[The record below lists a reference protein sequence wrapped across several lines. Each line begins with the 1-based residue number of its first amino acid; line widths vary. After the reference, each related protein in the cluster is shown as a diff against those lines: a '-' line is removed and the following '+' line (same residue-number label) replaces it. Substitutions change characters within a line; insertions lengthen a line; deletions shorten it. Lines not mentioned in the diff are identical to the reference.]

1 VEILR
6 LHLRRTVDHPADLSG
21 SVPVSFDGTALA
33 SNLIR
38 DRDTALVC
46 ANCGAQNDASHK
58 FCNACGNLL
67 KAGCP
72 NCGHDNAPGSKFCS
86 ECGTNLQ
93 PVETPAQALEASA
106 PDSGQRR
113 FVSVLFADLVGFTSF
128 SENRDAEEVREMLTR
143 YFDRARD
150 IVEQF
155 GGEVDKFI
163 GDAVTAFWGARIAQ
177 DDDAERAV
185 RAALELVT
193 AVSEVGE
200 EIGVPDLKLRA
211 GVLTGATSVGSGA
224 NRTGLVVGDIVNTA
238 SRLQSVAQSGTV
250 VVGESTK
257 ELTSGAIR
265 YEGLG
270 EQQLKGKALPVRA
283 WRAVEVIA
291 ERGGRGRAEGL
302 EAPFVGRE
310 HELRLLKDW
319 LHTTSHEGRARLIS
333 IIGEAGI
340 GKSRLAWELQ
350 KYVDGLAE
358 VFRWHQ
364 GRSPAYG
371 DGVTFWALGEMV
383 RQRAGIA
390 ATDEPLRARNKLRA
404 CLTEWITD
412 PEERRWIEPRMA
424 GLLGLDEMPAGDRS
438 ELFSALRTFFQRMA
452 EKETAVMVFEDLHW
466 ADQGLLDFIEELVE
480 MSHAHPILVVTLARP
495 ELLEKVPGWGSTRR
509 SFASIHIAPLSN
521 PDMESLVQ
529 GLAPGIPFETVRLIV
544 RLAAG
549 VPLYAVEYV
558 RTLIAGGDLVSDG
571 DRFRMVRDVSE
582 LSVPDGLQAVISAR
596 LDRLDPADRMLI
608 QEAAVLGQSFTLH
621 GLSVLN
627 GMTPLVLE
635 AKLRDLIRKEIF
647 QFDSDPRSP
656 ERGQYQF
663 VQSVIKEVAYGR
675 LSKHDRRD
683 RHIQVASY
691 FAEVGAVEFATVIAS
706 HYMNAYLLGPDDELA
721 DRARASLLDA
731 ARRAADL
738 HSHTQ
743 VISLCEQALNIPG
756 KGLEHASIL
765 ELLVV
770 SAGAMFRSDMAIDY
784 GRGLLDHARE
794 VGDDAALIT
803 GARLFGRALREAE
816 RPSEAIS
823 AMAPHYDP
831 DLNSDPQMRSL
842 GAELA
847 RAYMLNLENER
858 SAKTALSVMI
868 AAEKA
873 EDIPVLIEAMN
884 TCGTAIGGLAGR
896 VHEGIALL
904 REALRLSE
912 LYELTFSTTRALNNL
927 IVMEW
932 VNGAAAVREGYERG
946 LELAR
951 RIGRF
956 DLMARMTIGW
966 ASVLIED
973 GRFSEALDLLGQ
985 LEVGDEPFWTAS
997 KFGEIASLD
1006 WITTGDGDALERSVK
1021 SFEALASSAEP
1032 QMAHWSHDAR
1042 AESFL
1047 RAGRLEMAFEEALVA
1062 ANGPLNQARCIH
1074 VATEAAIR
1082 LRDPARLEQARAL
1095 LAGAVGRRFAVVRK
1109 MADAGQAA
1117 LAGRAEESSRLFEE
1131 MCDETE
1137 QIEGLLSA
1145 ARARALFGIVV
1156 PNEAGAVEAARKAY
1170 QWFSDAGAVGF
1181 LRAYSD
1187 AWRHLPQAVSA

>member
-1 VEILR
+1 ME
-6 LHLRRTVDHPADLSG
+6 G
-21 SVPVSFDGTALA
+21 SAA
-33 SNLIR
+33 
-38 DRDTALVC
+38 
-46 ANCGAQNDASHK
+46 
-58 FCNACGNLL
+58 
-67 KAGCP
+67 
-72 NCGHDNAPGSKFCS
+72 
-86 ECGTNLQ
+86 
-93 PVETPAQALEASA
+93 
-106 PDSGQRR
+106 DSGQRR
-113 FVSVLFADLVGFTSF
+113 FVSVLFADLVGFTSL

-150 IVEQF
+150 IVERF

-163 GDAVTAFWGARIAQ
+163 GDAVTAFWGARTAR

-211 GVLTGATSVGSGA
+211 GVLTGGTSVGSGA

-238 SRLQSVAQSGTV
+238 SRLQSVAPPGTV

-265 YEGLG
+265 YEGIG
-270 EQQLKGKALPVRA
+270 EQQLKGKALPVKA
-283 WRAVEVIA
+283 WRAVGVIA

-319 LHTTSHEGRARLIS
+319 LHAISQEGRARLIS

-340 GKSRLAWELQ
+340 GKSRLAWEFQ

-404 CLTEWITD
+404 ALAEWVTD
-412 PEERRWIEPRMA
+412 PEERRWIELRMA
-424 GLLGLDEMPAGDRS
+424 GLLGLDEMPAGDRN
-438 ELFSALRTFFQRMA
+438 ELFSALRTFFQRLA

-466 ADQGLLDFIEELVE
+466 ADQGLLDFIEELAE
-480 MSHAHPILVVTLARP
+480 MSQAHPILVVTLARP

-509 SFASIHIAPLSN
+509 SFVSVHLAPLSQS
-521 PDMESLVQ
+521 DMVTLVD
-529 GLAPGIPFETVRLIV
+529 GLAPGIPSETARLIV
-544 RLAAG
+544 EHAAG

-558 RTLIAGGDLVSDG
+558 RTLIAGGDLVPDG
-571 DRFRMVRDVSE
+571 DQFRMVRDIST

-627 GMTPLVLE
+627 GMTPAVLE
-635 AKLRDLIRKEIF
+635 AKLRDMIRREIF

-663 VQSVIKEVAYGR
+663 VQSVIREVAYGR

-691 FAEVGAVEFATVIAS
+691 FEQVGAVEFATVIAS
-706 HYMNAYLLGPDDELA
+706 HFMNAFLLGPDEALA
-721 DRARASLLDA
+721 DRARAALLGA

-756 KGLEHASIL
+756 QGAEHASIL

-770 SAGAMFRSDMAIDY
+770 SAGAQFRFDTAIEY
-784 GRGLLDHARE
+784 GRSLLEHARE
-794 VGDDAALIT
+794 VGDGVALIT
-803 GARLFGRALREAE
+803 GARLLGGALRDAE
-816 RPSEAIS
+816 RPGEAIS

-831 DLNSDPQMRSL
+831 SLASDPQMRSL

-847 RAYMLNLENER
+847 RAYMLNFESER
-858 SAKTALSVMI
+858 SAETALSAMM
-868 AAEKA
+868 AAERA

-884 TCGTAIGGLAGR
+884 TCGTAIGGLPGR

-927 IVMEW
+927 VVVEW
-932 VNGAAAVREGYERG
+932 VNGLGAVRNGYERG
-946 LELAR
+946 LELAK

-956 DLMARMTIGW
+956 DLLARMTFGW
-966 ASVLIED
+966 AGVLIED
-973 GRFSEALDLLGQ
+973 GRFSEALDLLRE
-985 LEVGDEPFWTAS
+985 LDVGEEPIWTAGAD
-997 KFGEIASLD
+997 GEIALLE
-1006 WITTGDGDALERSVK
+1006 WITTGDADALERSLVSYGK
-1021 SFEALASSAEP
+1021 LASSAEP
-1032 QMAHWSHDAR
+1032 QIAQWSHDSR
-1042 AESFL
+1042 AEAFL
-1047 RAGRLEMAFEEALVA
+1047 RAGRFEAAFQEAMVA
-1062 ANGPLNQARCIH
+1062 GEAALPQARFAHI
-1074 VATEAAIR
+1074 ATESAIR
-1082 LRDPARLEQARAL
+1082 LQDPERLEQARAL
-1095 LAGAVGRRFAVVRK
+1095 LDKTVGRRFAAVRR
-1109 MADAGQAA
+1109 MADAGLAA
-1117 LAGRAEESSRLFEE
+1117 LGGRTEDSARMFEL
-1131 MCDETE
+1131 MCEETE

-1145 ARARALFGIVV
+1145 ARARALFGIAV
-1156 PNEAGAVEAARKAY
+1156 PNAPGAAEAARRAY
-1170 QWFSDAGAVGF
+1170 QWFSDSGAVGF

-1187 AWRHLPQAVSA
+1187 AWRHHLPEAASA

>member
-1 VEILR
+1 M
-6 LHLRRTVDHPADLSG
+6 
-21 SVPVSFDGTALA
+21 
-33 SNLIR
+33 
-38 DRDTALVC
+38 
-46 ANCGAQNDASHK
+46 
-58 FCNACGNLL
+58 
-67 KAGCP
+67 
-72 NCGHDNAPGSKFCS
+72 
-86 ECGTNLQ
+86 
-93 PVETPAQALEASA
+93 
-106 PDSGQRR
+106 
-113 FVSVLFADLVGFTSF
+113 FADLVGFTSL
-128 SENRDAEEVREMLTR
+128 SENRDPEEVREMLTR

-163 GDAVTAFWGARIAQ
+163 GDAVTAFWGARTAQ

-200 EIGVPDLKLRA
+200 EIGVPDLQLRA
-211 GVLTGATSVGSGA
+211 GVLTGGTSVGSGA
-224 NRTGLVVGDIVNTA
+224 NRTGLIVGDIVNTA
-238 SRLQSVAQSGTV
+238 SRLQSAAEPGTV

-270 EQQLKGKALPVRA
+270 EQQLKGKALPVKA

-350 KYVDGLAE
+350 KYMDGLTE

-404 CLTEWITD
+404 ALTEWITD
-412 PEERRWIEPRMA
+412 SDERRWIEPRMA
-424 GLLGLDEMPAGDRS
+424 GLLSLDEMPDGERS
-438 ELFSALRTFFQRMA
+438 ELFSALRTFFQRLA
-452 EKETAVMVFEDLHW
+452 DKETAVMVFEDLHW

-480 MSHAHPILVVTLARP
+480 MSQAHPILVVTLARP

-509 SFASIHIAPLSN
+509 SFASIHLAPLSS

-529 GLAPGIPFETVRLIV
+529 GLAPGIPIETVRLIV
-544 RLAAG
+544 KLAAG

-558 RTLIAGGDLVSDG
+558 RTLIAGGDLVPDG
-571 DRFRMVRDVSE
+571 DGFRMVRDISE
-582 LSVPDGLQAVISAR
+582 LSVPDGLQAVIGAR
-596 LDRLDPADRMLI
+596 LDRLEPSDRMLI

-627 GMTPLVLE
+627 GMKPPVLE

-647 QFDSDPRSP
+647 QFDSNPRSP

-663 VQSVIKEVAYGR
+663 VQSVIREVAYGR
-675 LSKHDRRD
+675 LSKHDRLD
-683 RHIQVASY
+683 RHIEVANY
-691 FAEVGAVEFATVIAS
+691 FEQVGAVEFATVIAS
-706 HYMNAYLLGPDDELA
+706 HYMNAYRLDPDDEIA
-721 DRARASLLDA
+721 DRARGALLGA

-738 HSHTQ
+738 HSHAQ

-756 KGLEHASIL
+756 QGAEHTSIL
-765 ELLVV
+765 ELLVI
-770 SAGAMFRSDMAIDY
+770 SASAQFQSEKAIEY
-784 GRGLLDHARE
+784 ASSLLDHGRE
-794 VGDDAALIT
+794 TGDGIALIT
-803 GARLFGRALREAE
+803 GARLLGRALLEAE
-816 RPSEAIS
+816 RPGEAIS
-823 AMAPHYDP
+823 AMAPYYDAS
-831 DLNSDPQMRSL
+831 LTSDPPMRNL
-842 GAELA
+842 GADLA
-847 RAYMLNLENER
+847 RAYMLNFESER
-858 SAKTALSVMI
+858 SAETALSVMM
-868 AAEKA
+868 AAERA
-873 EDIPVLIEAMN
+873 EDISVLIEAMN
-884 TCGTAIGGLAGR
+884 TRGTAFSWLPGR

-927 IVMEW
+927 IVVERI
-932 VNGAAAVREGYERG
+932 NGLNAVRDGYERG

-951 RIGRF
+951 RIARF
-956 DLMARMTIGW
+956 DLTARLTFGR
-966 ASVLIED
+966 AEALAED
-973 GRFSEALDLLGQ
+973 GRFSEALDLLDK
-985 LEVGDEPFWTAS
+985 LDVGEEQFWSAS
-997 KFGEIASLD
+997 KVGEIHFLD
-1006 WITTGDGDALERSVK
+1006 WVTTGDNDALGRAIE
-1021 SFEALASSAEP
+1021 SFEVLASSAEP
-1032 QMAHWSHDAR
+1032 QMSQWSHDAR
-1042 AESFL
+1042 AEAFL
-1047 RAGRLEMAFEEALVA
+1047 RASRLELAFDEALVVA
-1062 ANGPLNQARCIH
+1062 VRQPLPQARCIH
-1074 VATEAAIR
+1074 IAIEAAIR
-1082 LRDPARLEQARAL
+1082 LRNPVKLEQAQAL
-1095 LAGAVGRRFAVVRK
+1095 LEGKVGRRFAVARK
-1109 MADAGQAA
+1109 MADAGLVA
-1117 LAGRAEESSRLFEE
+1117 LEGRFDESARMFEE

-1137 QIEGLLSA
+1137 QVEGLLSA
-1145 ARARALFGIVV
+1145 ARARALFGIAV
-1156 PNEAGAVEAARKAY
+1156 PNEPRAAEAARRAY
-1170 QWFSDAGAVGF
+1170 GWFSDAGAVGF
-1181 LRAYSD
+1181 LRAYSE
-1187 AWRHLPQAVSA
+1187 AWRHHLPEAASA

>member
-1 VEILR
+1 VE
-6 LHLRRTVDHPADLSG
+6 G
-21 SVPVSFDGTALA
+21 SAA
-33 SNLIR
+33 
-38 DRDTALVC
+38 
-46 ANCGAQNDASHK
+46 
-58 FCNACGNLL
+58 
-67 KAGCP
+67 
-72 NCGHDNAPGSKFCS
+72 
-86 ECGTNLQ
+86 
-93 PVETPAQALEASA
+93 
-106 PDSGQRR
+106 DSGQRR

-128 SENRDAEEVREMLTR
+128 SENRDPEEVRAMLTR

-163 GDAVTAFWGARIAQ
+163 GDAVTAFWGARTAR

-211 GVLTGATSVGSGA
+211 GVLTGGTSVGSGA

-238 SRLQSVAQSGTV
+238 SRLQSFAQPGTV

-319 LHTTSHEGRARLIS
+319 LHATSQEGRARLIS

-340 GKSRLAWELQ
+340 GKSRLAWEFQ

-404 CLTEWITD
+404 ALAEWVTD
-412 PEERRWIEPRMA
+412 PEERRWIELRMA
-424 GLLGLDEMPAGDRS
+424 GLLGLDEMPAGDRN
-438 ELFSALRTFFQRMA
+438 ELFSALRTFFQRLA

-466 ADQGLLDFIEELVE
+466 ADQGLLDFIEELAE
-480 MSHAHPILVVTLARP
+480 MSQAHPILVVTLARP

-509 SFASIHIAPLSN
+509 NFVSIHLAPLSGA
-521 PDMESLVQ
+521 DMGSLVE
-529 GLAPGIPFETVRLIV
+529 GLAPGVPIETVGLIV
-544 RLAAG
+544 KLAAG

-558 RTLIAGGDLVSDG
+558 RTLIASGDLVREG
-571 DRFRMVRDVSE
+571 DSFRMDRDVSE

-596 LDRLDPADRMLI
+596 LDRLEPSDRMLI

-627 GMTPLVLE
+627 GMTPSLLE
-635 AKLRDLIRKEIF
+635 AKLRDLIRKEMF
-647 QFDSDPRSP
+647 QFDNDPRSP

-663 VQSVIKEVAYGR
+663 VQSVIREVAYGR
-675 LSKHDRRD
+675 LSKRDRRD
-683 RHIQVASY
+683 RHVQVASY
-691 FAEVGAVEFATVIAS
+691 FEQVGAVEFATVIAS

-721 DRARASLLDA
+721 DRARAALLDA

-738 HSHTQ
+738 HSHSQ
-743 VISLCEQALNIPG
+743 VVTLCEQALNIPG
-756 KGLEHASIL
+756 QATELASIL

-770 SAGAMFRSDMAIDY
+770 SAGALFRFDMAINY
-784 GRGLLDHARE
+784 GRSLLDHARE
-794 VGDDAALIT
+794 AGDSVGRTT
-803 GARLFGRALREAE
+803 GARLLGRALVDAE
-816 RPSEAIS
+816 RPGDAIT
-823 AMAPHYDP
+823 AMAQHYDP
-831 DLNSDPQMRSL
+831 DLASDHQMRSL

-858 SAKTALSVMI
+858 SAETALTVMI
-868 AAEKA
+868 AAEQA
-873 EDIPVLIEAMN
+873 EDMPVLIEAMN
-884 TCGTAIGGLAGR
+884 TCGTAISWLPGR
-896 VHEGIALL
+896 VHEAIALL
-904 REALRLSE
+904 REALRLGE
-912 LYELTFSTTRALNNL
+912 LYELTFSTMRALNNL
-927 IVMEW
+927 VVVEW
-932 VNGAAAVREGYERG
+932 VNGLGAVRNGYERG

-956 DLMARMTIGW
+956 DFMARMTFGW
-966 ASVLIED
+966 GSVLIED
-973 GRFSEALDLLGQ
+973 GRFSEALDLLHELDVGQ
-985 LEVGDEPFWTAS
+985 EPIWTAAAD
-997 KFGEIASLD
+997 GEIALLD
-1006 WITTGDGDALERSVK
+1006 WITTGDSDALERSLV
-1021 SFEALASSAEP
+1021 SYATLASSAEP
-1032 QMAHWSHDAR
+1032 QIAQVSHDAR
-1042 AESFL
+1042 AEAFL
-1047 RAGRLEMAFEEALVA
+1047 RSGRFEMAFEEAMLAVKA
-1062 ANGPLNQARCIH
+1062 ASAQTRFAHI
-1074 VATEAAIR
+1074 AAESAIR
-1082 LRDPARLEQARAL
+1082 LRDTERLERVRAL
-1095 LAGAVGRRFAVVRK
+1095 VEAAVGRRFSALRR
-1109 MADAGQAA
+1109 MIDAGLAA
-1117 LAGRAEESSRLFEE
+1117 LGGRTDESARLFEE

-1145 ARARALFGIVV
+1145 ARARALFGIAV
-1156 PNEAGAVEAARKAY
+1156 PNAPGAAEAARRAY
-1170 QWFSDAGAVGF
+1170 QWFSDSGAVGF

-1187 AWRHLPQAVSA
+1187 AWRHHLPEAASA